1 MVTPIISYIQ
11 PTSPLVDKLHIGDV
25 LVYVDG
31 MSTAELSHRVV
42 TKLLNGR
49 QSSSSIGPSPSTV
62 TSDGGGGK
70 GMNGTRNDD
79 CEAEDGGENDNKRED
94 DEEQHHH
101 NQHPLQQ
108 RKFVF
113 LSRGSGLIS
122 TQHHNSTYQTQDNTF
137 AAAVVAAATTPLPL
151 LTPLQRGSMSGSSDS
166 DINRVL
172 DEITY
177 FSGISSMMD
186 SQTYLT
192 CQSDSGRTA
201 CSIVV
206 VDMNDLSAANTTPVV
221 DHEHRYLERR
231 RINRGQSF
239 SREGSSGHESK
250 EEKQSCSSYSSH
262 KRCSSC
268 PGAIGMSGWEQHDQK
283 QVSSTALHG
292 QDVDINNGSDLR
304 STEQQLHNTISNEE
318 DTGKGNTSTEN
329 GGGIDA
335 TPLPS
340 SPLEVELDE
349 DVNDIND
356 SNNETRARSE
366 RRRNRPTPPRVDFI
380 TIPGVSTNH
389 DINHNIIIDEVS
401 TIYGGIW
408 NSAFQCAGRR
418 LEDTLG
424 YMEEGYAVEYSGNRD
439 AGIVHYDPNTYS
451 QLHRS
456 RMTQITMHRHNSTK
470 KRLQGCAEEDVGES
484 RKNDAGFWNVWK
496 LQRLY
501 VDGALV
507 ALVVLGLLSFVAIV
521 VLVKRQ

>member
-1 MVTPIISYIQ
+1 
-11 PTSPLVDKLHIGDV
+11 
-25 LVYVDG
+25 
-31 MSTAELSHRVV
+31 MSNSRDNNQLDNKEDNTH
-42 TKLLNGR
+42 GY
-49 QSSSSIGPSPSTV
+49 GG
-62 TSDGGGGK
+62 DGGQWCSPRSVIIK
-70 GMNGTRNDD
+70 SF
-79 CEAEDGGENDNKRED
+79 DGDGNTPPAAATVSAVSKRRFYD
-94 DEEQHHH
+94 AG
-101 NQHPLQQ
+101 PITTLP
-108 RKFVF
+108 RPPS
-113 LSRGSGLIS
+113 LSRPLFNDLPTTPLSLDSS

-239 SREGSSGHESK
+239 SREGSSGQESK
-250 EEKQSCSSYSSH
+250 EEKQSSSSYSLH

-356 SNNETRARSE
+356 SNNKTRARSE

-470 KRLQGCAEEDVGES
+470 KRPQGCAEEDVGES